1 MNLLFYTAFKISPTK
16 GGTEH
21 TTMTVATQLHEKYGC
36 KCWAFHLV
44 DATTPSCSCFE
55 DQFFVKGKNIKEQ
68 LYKIITDNH
77 INAILSEGGFEI
89 TEYVDEIRKEH
100 NLNIKNIFVH
110 HFTPGWEENFGL
122 FDSYRENFNNKS
134 GLRKIKALI
143 KLILYPVFR
152 YKYLKNLVKWY
163 RRGYYSADKV
173 VLLTKSY
180 IQLFQ
185 EYGKFKDEKKFIVI
199 PNALSLPDILEKS
212 EYASKKKK
220 VVLVVARMEEIQ
232 KRISL
237 VLRIWKDICHNEKA
251 KGWELKIAG
260 EGIYLDKYKN
270 YAKENQ
276 LTNIEFLG
284 RVNPVPYYT
293 EASIF
298 MMTSRS
304 EGFPLTLNEAMQ
316 YGVVPLAFDSF
327 ESIRD
332 IINDGENG
340 YIIPEMD
347 METYSDKLLGLMTD
361 DHLRHDMAMNALD
374 SCKRYLPERIGDM
387 WWKLLN
393 SF

>member
-1 MNLLFYTAFKISPTK
+1 
-16 GGTEH
+16 
-21 TTMTVATQLHEKYGC
+21 
-36 KCWAFHLV
+36 
-44 DATTPSCSCFE
+44 
-55 DQFFVKGKNIKEQ
+55 
-68 LYKIITDNH
+68 
-77 INAILSEGGFEI
+77 
-89 TEYVDEIRKEH
+89 
-100 NLNIKNIFVH
+100 
-110 HFTPGWEENFGL
+110 
-122 FDSYRENFNNKS
+122 
-134 GLRKIKALI
+134 
-143 KLILYPVFR
+143 
-152 YKYLKNLVKWY
+152 
-163 RRGYYSADKV
+163 
-173 VLLTKSY
+173 
-180 IQLFQ
+180 
-185 EYGKFKDEKKFIVI
+185 
-199 PNALSLPDILEKS
+199 
-212 EYASKKKK
+212 
-220 VVLVVARMEEIQ
+220 MEEIQ

-237 VLRIWKDICHNEKA
+237 VLRIWKDIYHNEKA
-251 KGWELKIAG
+251 KGWVLKIAG
-260 EGIYLDKYKN
+260 EGLYLDSYKN

-361 DHLRHDMAMNALD
+361 DHHRHDMAMNALD

>member
-1 MNLLFYTAFKISPTK
+1 MNLLFYTDFKISPTK

-21 TTMTVATQLHEKYGC
+21 TTLTVATQLHEKYGC
-36 KCWAFHLV
+36 KCWAFHSV
-44 DATTPSCSCFE
+44 DAQTPSCNCFE
-55 DQFFVKGKNIKEQ
+55 EQFFVKGKNLKEK
-68 LYKIITDNH
+68 LYKIISDNH
-77 INAILSEGGFEI
+77 IDVVLSEGGFNI
-89 TEYVDEIRKEH
+89 TGYVDELRKEH

-122 FDSYRENFNNKS
+122 FIGYLSNFNNKS

-152 YKYLKNLVKWY
+152 HRYLSNLVKEY
-163 RRGYYSADKV
+163 RSAYYSADKI

-180 IQLFQ
+180 IQMYQ
-185 EYGKFKDEKKFIVI
+185 EYGHFNDDKKFCVI
-199 PNALSLPDILEKS
+199 PNALSLPDILNKEDYDS
-212 EYASKKKK
+212 QKKK
-220 VVLVVARMEEIQ
+220 VVLVVARMEEVQ

-237 VLRIWKDICHNEKA
+237 VLRIWKEVHNDKRT
-251 KGWELKIAG
+251 KDWKLLIAG
-260 EGIYLDKYKN
+260 DGIYLNRYKS
-270 YAKENQ
+270 YAKENK
-276 LTNIEFLG
+276 LKNIEFLG
-284 RVNPVPYYT
+284 RVNPVPYYR

-298 MMTSRS
+298 MMTSKS

-327 ESIRD
+327 ASIRD
-332 IINDGENG
+332 IINDSENG
-340 YIIPEMD
+340 FIIPEMD
-347 METYSDKLLGLMTD
+347 MKAYSDTLLNLITD
-361 DHLRHDMAMNALD
+361 DQLRRNMAMNALD

>member
-1 MNLLFYTAFKISPTK
+1 M
-16 GGTEH
+16 
-21 TTMTVATQLHEKYGC
+21 
-36 KCWAFHLV
+36 
-44 DATTPSCSCFE
+44 
-55 DQFFVKGKNIKEQ
+55 
-68 LYKIITDNH
+68 
-77 INAILSEGGFEI
+77 
-89 TEYVDEIRKEH
+89 
-100 NLNIKNIFVH
+100 
-110 HFTPGWEENFGL
+110 
-122 FDSYRENFNNKS
+122 
-134 GLRKIKALI
+134 
-143 KLILYPVFR
+143 
-152 YKYLKNLVKWY
+152 
-163 RRGYYSADKV
+163 
-173 VLLTKSY
+173 LLTKSY

-185 EYGKFKDEKKFIVI
+185 EYGKFKDDKKFSVI
-199 PNALSLPDILEKS
+199 PNALSLLDILEKS
-212 EYASKKKK
+212 EYESNKKK
-220 VVLVVARMEEIQ
+220 VVLVVARMDEIQ

-251 KGWELKIAG
+251 KDWELKIAG
-260 EGIYLDKYKN
+260 EGIYLERYRN
-270 YAKENQ
+270 YAKENE
-276 LTNIEFLG
+276 LKNIEFLG
-284 RVNPVPYYT
+284 RVNPVPYYR

-340 YIIPEMD
+340 YIIPEMN

-361 DHLRHDMAMNALD
+361 DQHRRDMAMNALD